1 MCIAIEKMKGN
12 CAAIDFAIRYCGAH
26 ITDRHWDSL
35 QKIKGKKTFYHHRRT
50 QLAKPRRQR
59 KQRYSYTTIRTG
71 KQIRIIR
78 TKHENPHSYS
88 AIRTGKAMTIRG
100 TKHENPHSYTAT
112 RTGKGMT
119 IQGKKHEQPLF
130 YTAIRTEKGMVIH
143 GTKQGNPHPYVVK
156 RIGKGMR
163 RLSRRH
169 GRQEV
174 CKEILYA
181 GWQDRLIYL
190 LNKAF
195 LPCRR
200 RLPTPKNTPFLTL
213 ERHLLLSCSLTV

>member
-1 MCIAIEKMKGN
+1 MCIVIEKIKEKQT
-12 CAAIDFAIRYCGAH
+12 AIDAAIRYNRAH
-26 ITDRHWDSL
+26 ITYKHWECL
-35 QKIKGKKTFYHHRRT
+35 QNIKGRQTCYLHRRT
-50 QLAKPRRQR
+50 QLANPKRRR

-78 TKHENPHSYS
+78 TKHENPHSYT
-88 AIRTGKAMTIRG
+88 AI
-100 TKHENPHSYTAT
+100 

-119 IQGKKHEQPLF
+119 IQGTEHENPHS
-130 YTAIRTEKGMVIH
+130 YSAIRTEKGMAIH
-143 GTKQGNPHPYVVK
+143 GTEHENPHSYAVK
-156 RIGKGMR
+156 RIGKRMG

-169 GRQEV
+169 GGQEV

-181 GWQDRLIYL
+181 GWQDRLIYV

-200 RLPTPKNTPFLTL
+200 RPSTPKNTPFLTL
-213 ERHLLLSCSLTV
+213 ERHLLLSYSLTV

>member
-1 MCIAIEKMKGN
+1 MCIAIQKMKGN
-12 CAAIDFAIRYCGAH
+12 CAAIDSAIRYCGAH

-35 QKIKGKKTFYHHRRT
+35 QNIKGKKTSYLHRRT

-78 TKHENPHSYS
+78 TKHESPHSYP
-88 AIRTGKAMTIRG
+88 AI
-100 TKHENPHSYTAT
+100 

-119 IQGKKHEQPLF
+119 IRGTKHEQPLF
-130 YTAIRTEKGMVIH
+130 YTAIRTGKGMAIH
-143 GTKQGNPHPYVVK
+143 GTEQENPHTYVVK
-156 RIGKGMR
+156 RIGKAKR
-163 RLSRRH
+163 RLSREH
-169 GRQEV
+169 GGRDV

-181 GWQDRLIYL
+181 GQQDRLIYV

-200 RLPTPKNTPFLTL
+200 RLSTPKNTPFLTL

>member
-1 MCIAIEKMKGN
+1 MCIAIQKMKGN
-12 CAAIDFAIRYCGAH
+12 YAAIDSAIRYCGAH

-35 QKIKGKKTFYHHRRT
+35 QNIKGNKTFYHHRQT
-50 QLAKPRRQR
+50 QLARPRRQR

-78 TKHENPHSYS
+78 TKHENPHSYTATRIGKGMAIRGTKHEQPHSYS
-88 AIRTGKAMTIRG
+88 AIRTGKGMEIHG
-100 TKHENPHSYTAT
+100 TEHENPHS
-112 RTGKGMT
+112 
-119 IQGKKHEQPLF
+119 
-130 YTAIRTEKGMVIH
+130 
-143 GTKQGNPHPYVVK
+143 YVVK

-169 GRQEV
+169 GRQKV

-181 GWQDRLIYL
+181 GWQDRLIYV

-200 RLPTPKNTPFLTL
+200 RLSTPKNTPFLTL
-213 ERHLLLSCSLTV
+213 ERHLLLSYSLTV

>member
-1 MCIAIEKMKGN
+1 
-12 CAAIDFAIRYCGAH
+12 
-26 ITDRHWDSL
+26 
-35 QKIKGKKTFYHHRRT
+35 
-50 QLAKPRRQR
+50 
-59 KQRYSYTTIRTG
+59 
-71 KQIRIIR
+71 
-78 TKHENPHSYS
+78 
-88 AIRTGKAMTIRG
+88 
-100 TKHENPHSYTAT
+100 
-112 RTGKGMT
+112 MT

-181 GWQDRLIYL
+181 GW
-190 LNKAF
+190 
-195 LPCRR
+195 
-200 RLPTPKNTPFLTL
+200 
-213 ERHLLLSCSLTV
+213 

>member
-1 MCIAIEKMKGN
+1 MCIAIQKMKGN

-35 QKIKGKKTFYHHRRT
+35 QNIKGNKTFYHHRRT

-59 KQRYSYTTIRTG
+59 KQRNSYTTIRTG

-78 TKHENPHSYS
+78 TKHES
-88 AIRTGKAMTIRG
+88 
-100 TKHENPHSYTAT
+100 PHSYTAT
-112 RTGKGMT
+112 RTGKGMAIRGT
-119 IQGKKHEQPLF
+119 KHEQPLF
-130 YTAIRTEKGMVIH
+130 YTAIRTGKGMAIH
-143 GTKQGNPHPYVVK
+143 GTKQENPHSSVVK
-156 RIGKGMR
+156 RIGKAKR
-163 RLSRRH
+163 RLSREH
-169 GRQEV
+169 GGRDV

-181 GWQDRLIYL
+181 GWQNRLIYL

-200 RLPTPKNTPFLTL
+200 RPSTPKNTPFLTL
-213 ERHLLLSCSLTV
+213 ERHLLLSYNLTV

>member
-1 MCIAIEKMKGN
+1 MCIAIQKMKGN
-12 CAAIDFAIRYCGAH
+12 CAAIDSAIRYCGAH

-35 QKIKGKKTFYHHRRT
+35 QNIKGKKTSYLHRRT

-78 TKHENPHSYS
+78 TKHENPHSYTT
-88 AIRTGKAMTIRG
+88 IRTGKGMAIRG
-100 TKHENPHSYTAT
+100 TEHENPHSS
-112 RTGKGMT
+112 
-119 IQGKKHEQPLF
+119 
-130 YTAIRTEKGMVIH
+130 
-143 GTKQGNPHPYVVK
+143 VVK
-156 RIGKGMR
+156 RIGKAKR
-163 RLSRRH
+163 RLSREH
-169 GRQEV
+169 GGRDV

-181 GWQDRLIYL
+181 GWQDRLIYV

-195 LPCRR
+195 LHCRR

-213 ERHLLLSCSLTV
+213 ERHLLLSYNLTV

>member
-78 TKHENPHSYS
+78 TKHENPHSYT
-88 AIRTGKAMTIRG
+88 AI
-100 TKHENPHSYTAT
+100 

-119 IQGKKHEQPLF
+119 IQGTEHENPHS
-130 YTAIRTEKGMVIH
+130 YSAIRTEKGMAIH
-143 GTKQGNPHPYVVK
+143 GTEHENPHSYAVK
-156 RIGKGMR
+156 RIGKRMG
-163 RLSRRH
+163 RLIRRH
-169 GRQEV
+169 GKQKV

-181 GWQDRLIYL
+181 GQQDRLIYV

-200 RLPTPKNTPFLTL
+200 RLSTPKNTPFLTL
-213 ERHLLLSCSLTV
+213 ERHLLLSYSLTV